1 MASPAGPFRSTDQIS
16 PAGGGG
22 AKRRGWT
29 GQNAV
34 QRFVPYKCQNKKR
47 MRKATLSLAIC
58 LLLLACKKDDSDD
71 QKPWT
76 CVDYSQTL
84 DSSVIADKILGTWH
98 FVKERGGSNGEVL
111 MADKN
116 IQVTFEPNFTFTVVE
131 NSSVITQGD
140 WRLKK
145 FFDIPKEWEL
155 DVSSPSRYL
164 RGRIVFCDNQ
174 LVFSY
179 SALDGNDKLF
189 KRKDK

>member
-1 MASPAGPFRSTDQIS
+1 MRVHAKTQRERKYPPLAGVARS
-16 PAGGGG
+16 AGGGQD
-22 AKRRGWT
+22 KT
-29 GQNAV
+29 QCNDLCLTNV
-34 QRFVPYKCQNKKR
+34 KTQKR

-58 LLLLACKKDDSDD
+58 LLLLACKKDDSED